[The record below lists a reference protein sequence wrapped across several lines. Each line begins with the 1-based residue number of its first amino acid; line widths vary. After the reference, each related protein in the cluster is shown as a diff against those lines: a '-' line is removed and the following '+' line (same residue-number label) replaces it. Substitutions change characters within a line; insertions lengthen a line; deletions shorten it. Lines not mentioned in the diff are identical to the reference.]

1 MDAMKVEL
9 VDKSATAKQ
18 LSFEVP
24 AAAVENEIAQ
34 AANAYSRS
42 AKVPGFRQGKVP
54 VKVVRQRFME
64 QILDEVAHRMIPQL
78 VKDQLIERQL
88 SPVAAP
94 DVHDLHIKEGE
105 PMTFHAH
112 FEVLPAIDPG
122 DYTGVPLKKPAAVL
136 DVGAVDQTLEQLR
149 QRAAK
154 WQPVE
159 DRAAATGDALLMD
172 LTRTVKGALIVMP
185 GQQSGDDKP
194 ELMENVSVELG
205 AAANPPGFDDNLMGL
220 NPGDQKTFTTDYP
233 ADYAMPE
240 LAGKTVRYDAVIK
253 AIRRKEVLPLDDAF
267 AKEVSEFE
275 TIDALKEQVK
285 KDLQHQA
292 EHDADHAVRS
302 DLLRTLSSRL
312 TGEVPAVLVER
323 ETERRLEDL
332 IRRLMDQGIDPMKAD
347 INWQEFRERQKAGA
361 EESVKSTL
369 VLDEIAK
376 REKISATEDDIDA
389 EIAKFAERSG
399 HTPAAVRARLE
410 KEDGLD
416 RIAAGIQREKTVN
429 FLLDKA
435 EIVIA

>member
-1 MDAMKVEL
+1 MKHEL
-9 VDKSATAKQ
+9 TETSATQKQ
-18 LSFEVP
+18 LKFDVP
-24 AAAVENEIAQ
+24 ADIVEQEVARVAAS
-34 AANAYSRS
+34 YSKS

-54 VKVVRQRFME
+54 AKVVRQRYME
-64 QILDEVAHRMIPQL
+64 QILDDVAH
-78 VKDQLIERQL
+78 QLIPRLVTDALIEHQL
-88 SPVAAP
+88 QPVSAP
-94 DVHDLHIKEGE
+94 DIHDLQLKEGE

-122 DYTGVPLKKPAAVL
+122 DYTGLPLKKPAAVL
-136 DVGAVDQTLEQLR
+136 EVGAVDQTLEQLR

-159 DRAAATGDALLMD
+159 DRAAQPGDALLMD
-172 LTRTVKGALIVMP
+172 LTRTVKGALIVIP
-185 GQQSGDDKP
+185 GQQSGDEKP
-194 ELMENVSVELG
+194 EVMQNVSVELG
-205 AAANPPGFDDNLMGL
+205 AAANPPGFDDNLMGVK
-220 NPGDQKTFTTDYP
+220 PGDQRSFTTDYP
-233 ADYAMPE
+233 SDYTMPE
-240 LAGKTVRYDAVIK
+240 LAGKSVHYDAVIK
-253 AIRRKEVLPLDDAF
+253 AIRRKEVMPLDDAF

-275 TIDALKEQVK
+275 TLDALKEQVK

-292 EHDADHAVRS
+292 EHDADHAVRH
-302 DLLRTLSSRL
+302 DLLKTLSSRI
-312 TGEVPAVLVER
+312 TDGVPAVLVER

-332 IRRLMDQGIDPMKAD
+332 IRRLMEQGVDPMKAD

-376 REKISATEDDIDA
+376 RENISASDEDVDA

-416 RIAAGIQREKTVN
+416 RIRAGIQREKTMN

-435 EIVIA
+435 EIVTA

>member
-1 MDAMKVEL
+1 MKHEL
-9 VDKSATAKQ
+9 SETSPTRKQ
-18 LSFEVP
+18 LTFDVP
-24 AAAVENEIAQ
+24 ADIVEQEVARV
-34 AANAYSRS
+34 AANYSKS

-54 VKVVRQRFME
+54 AKVVRQRYME
-64 QILDEVAHRMIPQL
+64 QILDDVAH
-78 VKDQLIERQL
+78 QLIPRLVTDALIEHQL
-88 SPVAAP
+88 QPVSAP
-94 DVHDLHIKEGE
+94 DIHDLHLKEGE

-122 DYTGVPLKKPAAVL
+122 EYTGLSLKKPAAVL
-136 DVGAVDQTLEQLR
+136 EVGAVDQTLEQLR

-159 DRAAATGDALLMD
+159 DRAATTGDALLMD
-172 LTRTVKGALIVMP
+172 LTRTVKGALIVIP
-185 GQQSGDDKP
+185 GQQSGDEKP
-194 ELMENVSVELG
+194 ELMQNVSVELG
-205 AAANPPGFDDNLMGL
+205 ASANPPGFDDNLMGVK
-220 NPGDQKTFTTDYP
+220 PGDQKSFTTDYP

-240 LAGKTVRYDAVIK
+240 LAGKTVKYDAVIK
-253 AIRRKEVLPLDDAF
+253 AIRKKEVLPLDDAF

-275 TIDALKEQVK
+275 TLDALKEQVK

-292 EHDADHAVRS
+292 EHDADHAVRH
-302 DLLRTLSSRL
+302 DLLKTLSGRI
-312 TGEVPAVLVER
+312 TGDAPAVLVEK

-332 IRRLMDQGIDPMKAD
+332 IRRLMEQGVDPMKAD

-376 REKISATEDDIDA
+376 REKISATEEDVDA

-416 RIAAGIQREKTVN
+416 RIAAGIQREKTMN

-435 EIVIA
+435 EIITA

>member
-1 MDAMKVEL
+1 MTHEL
-9 VDKSATAKQ
+9 SETSATQKQ
-18 LSFEVP
+18 LTFTVP
-24 AAAVENEIAQ
+24 ADVVEQEVARVAAT
-34 AANAYSRS
+34 YSKS

-54 VKVVRQRFME
+54 AKVVRQRYIE
-64 QILDEVAHRMIPQL
+64 QILDDVAH
-78 VKDQLIERQL
+78 QLIPRLVTDALIEHGLQ
-88 SPVAAP
+88 PVAAP
-94 DVHDLHIKEGE
+94 DVHDLQLKEGQ

-122 DYTGVPLKKPAAVL
+122 QYTGLSLKKPAAVL
-136 DVGAVDQTLEQLR
+136 EVGAVDQTLEQLR

-159 DRAAATGDALLMD
+159 DRAAASGDALLMD
-172 LTRTVKGALIVMP
+172 LTRTMKGPLIVMP
-185 GQQSGDDKP
+185 GQSSGDEKP

-205 AAANPPGFDDNLMGL
+205 ASANPPGFDDNLTGVK
-220 NPGDQKTFTTDYP
+220 PGDQRAFTTEYP
-233 ADYAMPE
+233 SDYAMPE
-240 LAGKTVRYDAVIK
+240 LAGKAVHYDAVIK
-253 AIRRKEVLPLDDAF
+253 AIRRKELMPLDDAF

-275 TIDALKEQVK
+275 TLDALREQVK

-302 DLLRTLSSRL
+302 ELLRTLSSRIP
-312 TGEVPAVLVER
+312 GEVPNALVER

-332 IRRLMDQGIDPMKAD
+332 IRRLMEQGIDPMKAD
-347 INWQEFRERQKAGA
+347 IDWKEFRERQKAGA

-376 REKISATEDDIDA
+376 REKITATDEDVDA

-416 RIAAGIQREKTVN
+416 RIRAGIQREKTMN

-435 EIVIA
+435 EIATA

>member
-1 MDAMKVEL
+1 MTYEL
-9 VDKSATAKQ
+9 KETSATQKQ
-18 LSFEVP
+18 LTFDVP
-24 AAAVENEIAQ
+24 ADLVEQEVARVAAT
-34 AANAYSRS
+34 YSKS

-54 VKVVRQRFME
+54 AKVVRQRFMD
-64 QILDEVAHRMIPQL
+64 QILDDVAH
-78 VKDQLIERQL
+78 QLIPRLVTEALVEHKLQ
-88 SPVAAP
+88 PVAAP
-94 DVHDLHIKEGE
+94 DIHDLQLKEGQ

-122 DYTGVPLKKPAAVL
+122 TYTGLTLKKPAAVL
-136 DVGAVDQTLEQLR
+136 EVGAVDQTLEQLQ

-159 DRAAATGDALLMD
+159 DRPAAAGDALLMD
-172 LTRTVKGALIVMP
+172 LTRTLKAALIVEP
-185 GQQSGDDKP
+185 GQQSSDGKP
-194 ELMENVSVELG
+194 EVMENVSVELG
-205 AAANPPGFDDNLMGL
+205 ASANPPGFDDNLTGL
-220 NPGDQKTFTTDYP
+220 NPGDRKAFTTDYP
-233 ADYAMPE
+233 ADYPMPE
-240 LAGKTVRYDAVIK
+240 LAGKTVHYDAVIK

-275 TIDALKEQVK
+275 TLDALKAQIK
-285 KDLQHQA
+285 TDLQHQA
-292 EHDADHAVRS
+292 EHEADHAVRNE
-302 DLLRTLSSRL
+302 LLKTLSSRM
-312 TGEVPAVLVER
+312 TAGVPTVLVER

-361 EESVKSTL
+361 EDSVKSTL

-376 REKISATEDDIDA
+376 REAITASDADVDA

-416 RIAAGIQREKTVN
+416 RIRAGIQREKTMN
-429 FLLDKA
+429 WLLDKA
-435 EIVIA
+435 SIVIS

>member
-1 MDAMKVEL
+1 MKAEL
-9 VDKSATAKQ
+9 VDKSPTEKQ
-18 LSFEVP
+18 LTFEVP
-24 AAAVENEIAQ
+24 ADVVEQEVAKVS
-34 AANAYSRS
+34 ANYSKS

-64 QILDEVAHRMIPQL
+64 QILDDVAH
-78 VKDQLIERQL
+78 QLIPRLVTDALIEHQL
-88 SPVAAP
+88 QPVAAP
-94 DVHDLHIKEGE
+94 DVHDLQLKEGE

-122 DYTGVPLKKPAAVL
+122 TYTGIALKKPAAVL
-136 DVGAVDQTLEQLR
+136 EVGAVDSTLEQLQ

-154 WQPVE
+154 WTPVE
-159 DRAAATGDALLMD
+159 DRAATTGDALLMD
-172 LTRTVKGALIVMP
+172 LTRTVQGALIVIP
-185 GQQSGDDKP
+185 GQQSNDEKP
-194 ELMENVSVELG
+194 ELMQNVSVELG
-205 AAANPPGFDDNLMGL
+205 AAANPPGFDDNLMGVK
-220 NPGDQKTFTTDYP
+220 PGDQKSFTTEYP

-240 LAGKTVRYDAVIK
+240 LAGKTVKYDAVIK
-253 AIRRKEVLPLDDAF
+253 AIRRKEVLPLDDNF

-275 TIDALKEQVK
+275 TLDALKEQVK

-292 EHDADHAVRS
+292 EHDADHAVRH
-302 DLLRTLSSRL
+302 DLLKTLSSRL
-312 TGEVPAVLVER
+312 TAAVPSVLVER

-361 EESVKSTL
+361 EESVRSTL

-376 REKISATEDDIDA
+376 REKISATEEDIDA

-416 RIAAGIQREKTVN
+416 RIAAGIQREKTMN

-435 EIVIA
+435 EIVIG

>member
-1 MDAMKVEL
+1 MKAEL
-9 VDKSATAKQ
+9 VDKSPTEKQ
-18 LSFEVP
+18 LTFEVP
-24 AAAVENEIAQ
+24 ADVVEQEVAKVS
-34 AANAYSRS
+34 ANYSKS

-64 QILDEVAHRMIPQL
+64 QILDDVAH
-78 VKDQLIERQL
+78 QLIPRLVTDALIEHQL
-88 SPVAAP
+88 QPVAAP
-94 DVHDLHIKEGE
+94 DVHDLQLKEGE

-122 DYTGVPLKKPAAVL
+122 TYTGIALKKPAAVL
-136 DVGAVDQTLEQLR
+136 EVGAVDSTLEQLQ

-154 WQPVE
+154 WTPVE
-159 DRAAATGDALLMD
+159 DRAATTGDALLMD
-172 LTRTVKGALIVMP
+172 LTRTVQGALIVIP
-185 GQQSGDDKP
+185 GQQSNDEKP
-194 ELMENVSVELG
+194 ELMQNVSVELG
-205 AAANPPGFDDNLMGL
+205 AAANPPGFDDNLMGVK
-220 NPGDQKTFTTDYP
+220 PGDQKSFTTEYP

-240 LAGKTVRYDAVIK
+240 LAGKTVKYDAVIK
-253 AIRRKEVLPLDDAF
+253 AIRRKEVLPLDDNF

-275 TIDALKEQVK
+275 TLDALKEQVK

-292 EHDADHAVRS
+292 EHDADHAVRH
-302 DLLRTLSSRL
+302 DLLKTLSSRL
-312 TGEVPAVLVER
+312 TAAVPSVLVER

-361 EESVKSTL
+361 EESVRSTL

-376 REKISATEDDIDA
+376 REKITATEEDVEA

-416 RIAAGIQREKTVN
+416 RIAAGIQREKTMN

>member
-1 MDAMKVEL
+1 MKAEL
-9 VDKSATAKQ
+9 VDKSATQKQ
-18 LSFEVP
+18 LNFEVP
-24 AAAVENEIAQ
+24 AEVVEQEVVKVTA
-34 AANAYSRS
+34 AYSKS

-54 VKVVRQRFME
+54 AKVVRQRYME
-64 QILDEVAHRMIPQL
+64 QILDDVAHQLIPRL
-78 VKDQLIERQL
+78 VTDALIERTLQ
-88 SPVAAP
+88 PVAAP
-94 DVHDLHIKEGE
+94 DIHDLHLKEGE
-105 PMTFHAH
+105 TMTFHAH

-122 DYTGVPLKKPAAVL
+122 QYTGIALKKPAAVL
-136 DVGAVDQTLEQLR
+136 EVGAVDQTLEQLQ

-159 DRAAATGDALLMD
+159 DRAATTGDALLMD

-185 GQQSGDDKP
+185 GQNAGDEKP
-194 ELMENVSVELG
+194 ELMQNVSVELG
-205 AAANPPGFDDNLMGL
+205 AAANPPGFDDNLMGVK
-220 NPGDQKTFTTDYP
+220 PGDQKSFTTEYP

-240 LAGKTVRYDAVIK
+240 LAGKTVKYDAVIK
-253 AIRRKEVLPLDDAF
+253 AIRRKEVMPLDDAF

-275 TIDALKEQVK
+275 TLDALREQVK

-292 EHDADHAVRS
+292 EHDADHAVRHE
-302 DLLRTLSSRL
+302 LLKTLSSRI
-312 TGEVPAVLVER
+312 TGDVPAILVER

-376 REKISATEDDIDA
+376 REKIGATEADVEA

-429 FLLDKA
+429 WLLDKA
-435 EIVIA
+435 NITH

>member
-1 MDAMKVEL
+1 MKHEL
-9 VDKSATAKQ
+9 SETSPTRKQ
-18 LSFEVP
+18 LTFDVP
-24 AAAVENEIAQ
+24 ADIVEQEVARV
-34 AANAYSRS
+34 AANYSKS

-54 VKVVRQRFME
+54 AKVVRQRYME
-64 QILDEVAHRMIPQL
+64 QILDDVAH
-78 VKDQLIERQL
+78 QLIPRLVTDALIEHQL
-88 SPVAAP
+88 QPVSAP
-94 DVHDLHIKEGE
+94 DIHDLHLKEGE

-122 DYTGVPLKKPAAVL
+122 EYTGLSLKKPAAVL
-136 DVGAVDQTLEQLR
+136 EVGAVDQTLEQLR

-159 DRAAATGDALLMD
+159 DRAATTGDALLMD
-172 LTRTVKGALIVMP
+172 LTRTVKGALIVIP
-185 GQQSGDDKP
+185 GQQSGDEKP
-194 ELMENVSVELG
+194 ELMQNVSVELG
-205 AAANPPGFDDNLMGL
+205 ASANPPGFDDNLMGVK
-220 NPGDQKTFTTDYP
+220 PGDQKSFTTDYP
-233 ADYAMPE
+233 ADYPMPE
-240 LAGKTVRYDAVIK
+240 LAGKSVRYDAVIK
-253 AIRRKEVLPLDDAF
+253 AIRRKEVMPLDDAF

-275 TIDALKEQVK
+275 TLDALKEQVK

-292 EHDADHAVRS
+292 EHDADHAVRH
-302 DLLRTLSSRL
+302 DLLKTLSGRI
-312 TGEVPAVLVER
+312 TGDAPAVLVEK

-332 IRRLMDQGIDPMKAD
+332 IRRLMEQGVDPMKAD

-376 REKISATEDDIDA
+376 REKISATEEDVDA

-416 RIAAGIQREKTVN
+416 RIAAGIQREKTMN

-435 EIVIA
+435 EIITA

>member
-1 MDAMKVEL
+1 MKAEL
-9 VDKSATAKQ
+9 VDKSATQKQ
-18 LSFEVP
+18 LNFEVP
-24 AAAVENEIAQ
+24 ADAVENEIAQ
-34 AANAYSRS
+34 AAQAYSKS

-54 VKVVRQRFME
+54 VKVVRQRFVE
-64 QILDEVAHRMIPQL
+64 QILDDVAHRMIPRL
-78 VKDQLIERQL
+78 VTDALIERGLQ
-88 SPVAAP
+88 PVAAP
-94 DVHDLHIKEGE
+94 DIHDLHLKEGE

-122 DYTGVPLKKPAAVL
+122 TYTGIALKKPAAVL
-136 DVGAVDQTLEQLR
+136 EVGAVDQTLEQLQ

-159 DRAAATGDALLMD
+159 DRAATKGDALLMD

-185 GQQSGDDKP
+185 GQQSSDEKP
-194 ELMENVSVELG
+194 EEMQNVSVELG
-205 AAANPPGFDDNLMGL
+205 AAANPPGFDDNLMGVK
-220 NPGDQKTFTTDYP
+220 PGDQKSFTTEYP
-233 ADYAMPE
+233 SDYAMPE

-253 AIRRKEVLPLDDAF
+253 AIRKKEIMPLDDAF

-275 TIDALKEQVK
+275 TLDALKEQVK

-292 EHDADHAVRS
+292 EHDADHAVRH
-302 DLLRTLSSRL
+302 DLLKLLSSRL
-312 TGEVPAVLVER
+312 TGDVPTVLVER

-332 IRRLMDQGIDPMKAD
+332 IRRLMEQGIDPMKAD

-361 EESVKSTL
+361 EESVRSTL

-376 REKISATEDDIDA
+376 REKISATEEDVEA

-416 RIAAGIQREKTVN
+416 RIAAGIQREKTMN